1 MNIKNKITG
10 TVFLLIAVSMAL
22 LTLAGYRY
30 LADTFKRTISQQQ
43 ATILTMAQRH
53 IDDEILRSR
62 ELLSTAAR
70 GIDPAQLRNPAALQ
84 GKLDA
89 LKSVG
94 AFFDG
99 GLQVLDADGRPI
111 AESPAPA
118 GPRGGSRA
126 GSDHLRPG
134 LAAGRPYLSPPFLSD
149 SAPHHPVVAFS
160 VPIRNGRGVVA
171 GLLVGFNDLLVN
183 DSLADFGQLTI
194 GSRGRLFL
202 VDRSRAIIMHP
213 QRQRILQRLAPG
225 SYPGVDEAI
234 RTGRPAQGEVRD
246 ADGELLVTAARP
258 LQNAPWLVAIQY
270 PQSEVYAP
278 LHDARTFFLLTLAGA
293 LLAILLLTRLA
304 LRLLLRRIS
313 SPILKMIG
321 EVRDLSARQGGE
333 RRITMAEGEELEG
346 LALAVNSLVGEMDQK
361 QSILEENRELYRVL
375 AHFTSEL
382 ALLFNPDGSI
392 HFISAN
398 CLALTGYRDLEFLES
413 PRLLESI
420 IHPDDLP
427 GWQASS
433 RCDDPEYGG
442 IQMDLRLMPRS
453 GGARWFSYSGHRVVG
468 SDGALLGVRGGFRDI
483 SQYRRLEEQ
492 LEEQRRFAESLLE
505 NTSTPLFVIDSNHR
519 IIVWNRAV
527 AELTGLPADT
537 MLGTDRQWQ
546 AFYPEKRPTLCDL
559 VMDGM
564 TEKLGGHY
572 GTFSRDVVMEGMFRA
587 EGWLKNLN
595 GRDRYLFFD
604 AAPVLKDGE
613 RIAVVETLYDIT
625 ERVQAQESLRLF
637 SLAVEQSASSIVITD
652 TAGCIQYVNR
662 KFCELT
668 GYSSEEAIGQN
679 PRILNSGSGTEEL
692 YGELWETV
700 TSGREW
706 HGELHNRR
714 KDGTLFWE
722 SALISPISDQA
733 GKLTHFLGIKEDI
746 TARKATERELQKKQ
760 AELVLKHEQLAN
772 LFRQVEKGKR
782 EWEQSMDCIDDMVAM
797 VDSGGLVRRCNR
809 AFRELA
815 DCQEKRLFS
824 GRWEDLLRDA
834 GLDLDALAGGSGEL
848 FHEKSRRWLTLK
860 TYPYGEAGGEV
871 IMLHDLTEIK
881 EVSERLASA
890 YQELKATHSQLLQQE
905 KMASIGQLAAGVAH
919 EINNPMGFISSNLG
933 TMEKYL
939 ERLAGFLAQQSA
951 GVQQAA
957 PEGLKKELAD
967 ARRRYK
973 VDYVLEDA
981 RSLLA
986 ESREGAE
993 RVRTIVQNLKS
1004 FSRLDEAQESW
1015 VDLND
1020 CLESTIAI
1028 AWNEI
1033 KYKATLTRDFGEL
1046 PAVKCLAQQL
1056 NQVFLNILV
1065 NAAHA
1070 IEQFGEIAVRT
1081 RCEGEEV
1088 VIAIHDTG
1096 SGIPAEIM
1104 SRIFEPFFT
1113 TKEVGKGTGL
1123 GLSISYDIIKKHNG
1137 SIEVESAPETG
1148 TTFTIK
1154 LPVGGDGA

>member
-1 MNIKNKITG
+1 M
-10 TVFLLIAVSMAL
+10 
-22 LTLAGYRY
+22 
-30 LADTFKRTISQQQ
+30 
-43 ATILTMAQRH
+43 
-53 IDDEILRSR
+53 
-62 ELLSTAAR
+62 
-70 GIDPAQLRNPAALQ
+70 
-84 GKLDA
+84 
-89 LKSVG
+89 
-94 AFFDG
+94 
-99 GLQVLDADGRPI
+99 
-111 AESPAPA
+111 
-118 GPRGGSRA
+118 
-126 GSDHLRPG
+126 
-134 LAAGRPYLSPPFLSD
+134 
-149 SAPHHPVVAFS
+149 
-160 VPIRNGRGVVA
+160 
-171 GLLVGFNDLLVN
+171 
-183 DSLADFGQLTI
+183 
-194 GSRGRLFL
+194 
-202 VDRSRAIIMHP
+202 
-213 QRQRILQRLAPG
+213 
-225 SYPGVDEAI
+225 
-234 RTGRPAQGEVRD
+234 
-246 ADGELLVTAARP
+246 
-258 LQNAPWLVAIQY
+258 
-270 PQSEVYAP
+270 
-278 LHDARTFFLLTLAGA
+278 
-293 LLAILLLTRLA
+293 
-304 LRLLLRRIS
+304 
-313 SPILKMIG
+313 
-321 EVRDLSARQGGE
+321 
-333 RRITMAEGEELEG
+333 
-346 LALAVNSLVGEMDQK
+346 
-361 QSILEENRELYRVL
+361 
-375 AHFTSEL
+375 
-382 ALLFNPDGSI
+382 
-392 HFISAN
+392 
-398 CLALTGYRDLEFLES
+398 
-413 PRLLESI
+413 
-420 IHPDDLP
+420 
-427 GWQASS
+427 
-433 RCDDPEYGG
+433 
-442 IQMDLRLMPRS
+442 
-453 GGARWFSYSGHRVVG
+453 VG